1 LAFAALASEVFRPD
15 EWRDFFLEV
24 GGAAAVLTGLVFVAM
39 SINLDDV
46 THDATHRNR
55 AIGTLAGMIAAFVI
69 CSVALMAGQGHVAIG
84 VEWATVAAIAGG
96 VYVPGYIRAF
106 RSGGSNVGLRLPRL
120 ATGTTLYI
128 AEIAGACALIAGAC
142 ALIAGRV
149 AGLYVA
155 AVSMLLLLVWMISG
169 AWLLIA
175 GVASGAADRRRTP

>member
-1 LAFAALASEVFRPD
+1 MRPSAPLLAFVALASEVFRPD
-15 EWRDFFLEV
+15 EWRDFFLVV

-55 AIGTLAGMIAAFVI
+55 AMGTLAGIIAAFVI
-69 CSVALMAGQGHVAIG
+69 CSLALMGGQDHVAIG

-96 VYVPGYIRAF
+96 VYVYGYVRAY

-128 AEIAGACALIAGAC
+128 AEFVGACV
-142 ALIAGRV
+142 LIAGRV

-169 AWLLIA
+169 AWLLIV
-175 GVASGAADRRRTP
+175 GVSPDAANRRSRS

>member
-1 LAFAALASEVFRPD
+1 VRPSAALLASVALASEVFRPD

-96 VYVPGYIRAF
+96 VYVSGYIRAF

-128 AEIAGACALIAGAC
+128 AEIAGAC

-175 GVASGAADRRRTP
+175 GVASGSADRRGTP

>member
-1 LAFAALASEVFRPD
+1 
-15 EWRDFFLEV
+15 V
-24 GGAAAVLTGLVFVAM
+24 GGAAAGLTGLVFVAM

-55 AIGTLAGMIAAFVI
+55 AIGTLTGIIAAFVI
-69 CSVALMAGQGHVAIG
+69 CSVALIGGQGHVAIG

-96 VYVPGYIRAF
+96 VYVSGCIRAY

-128 AEIAGACALIAGAC
+128 AEIAGACALIAG
-142 ALIAGRV
+142 RV
-149 AGLYVA
+149 TGLYVA

-175 GVASGAADRRRTP
+175 GVATGAADRRGNP